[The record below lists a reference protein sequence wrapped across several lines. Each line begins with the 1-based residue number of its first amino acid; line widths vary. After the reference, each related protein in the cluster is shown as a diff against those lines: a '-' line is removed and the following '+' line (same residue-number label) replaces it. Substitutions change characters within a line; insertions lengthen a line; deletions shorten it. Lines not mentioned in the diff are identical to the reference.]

1 MKTKKSKIS
10 SVYIFPVLFSI
21 ICLSYLIRF
30 IFFSVETEIVR
41 YNSIEN
47 TIRTEAL
54 IIRNE
59 STVALPEGVEIS
71 YKVNEGDKVSLGKK
85 VLEIIK
91 GNKADEDIA
100 IKLKQLDDRI
110 NEIKQSD
117 INNNFFSQDKEKIE
131 SKINE
136 KVSELK
142 VIASSGDYEKL
153 EAVRDELS
161 ASLYKKS
168 LIYGNGS
175 FFGKN
180 LEQLQNEKATLE
192 GIYNNSIDV
201 IYAKSP
207 GIISYSLDGY
217 EQILTPANIK
227 NFKLS
232 NVKEIMNSL
241 NDKKDSKDKEAAAGM
256 KIVDNFEWYTCSLID
271 EEPAKVLKPGKKI
284 KLRFVSLGNTQV
296 NGEIHEVSEPEGGTC
311 LVIIKV
317 NEHVE
322 SFYKNRIAEMDIVRE
337 YNEGFTVPTKA
348 IVIKDNIK
356 GVYALKSGV
365 VKFIPVAVMVDQG
378 DTCLVR
384 NLGKEDSDFKAG
396 YEALKIFDE
405 IITTTAR
412 VKENQLLTDKI

>member
-1 MKTKKSKIS
+1 
-10 SVYIFPVLFSI
+10 
-21 ICLSYLIRF
+21 
-30 IFFSVETEIVR
+30 VETEIVR

-54 IIRNE
+54 IVRNE
-59 STVALPEGVEIS
+59 ATVSLPEGVEIS

-110 NEIKQSD
+110 QEIKQSD
-117 INNNFFSQDKEKIE
+117 INNNFFSEDKEKIE

-136 KVSELK
+136 KVNELK
-142 VIASSGDYEKL
+142 SIADSGDFEKL
-153 EAVRDELS
+153 EAVRDDLS

-180 LEQLQNEKATLE
+180 LEQLEKEKVTLE

-201 IYAKSP
+201 IYAQSP

-217 EQILTPANIK
+217 EQILTPSNIK
-227 NFKLS
+227 NFKLN

-241 NDKKDSKDKEAAAGM
+241 NSKKDSKDKQAAAGM

-271 EEPAKVLKPGKKI
+271 EEPAKSLKPGKKI

-296 NGEIHEVSEPEGGTC
+296 NGEIYEVSQPEGGTC
-311 LVIIKV
+311 LVIVKV
-317 NEHVE
+317 SEHVDG
-322 SFYKNRIAEMDIVRE
+322 FYKNRIAEMDIVRE

-348 IVIKDNIK
+348 IVINANIK
-356 GVYALKSGV
+356 GVYALKRGV

-378 DTCLVR
+378 ETCLVR

-405 IITTTAR
+405 IITTTDR